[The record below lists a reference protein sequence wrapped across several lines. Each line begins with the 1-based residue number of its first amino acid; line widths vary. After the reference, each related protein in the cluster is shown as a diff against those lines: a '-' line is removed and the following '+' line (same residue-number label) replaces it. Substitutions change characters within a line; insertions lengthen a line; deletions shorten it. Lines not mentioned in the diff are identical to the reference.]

1 MPPTLILI
9 RHAEAL
15 HNLTPNHTVPDPS
28 LTDRGRR
35 QAAELREHLK
45 THLPSDRKVQLIV
58 VSPMRR
64 AIQTCLIALDWLAGK
79 GVKIEPDARWQ
90 ENYPKPCDTGTPISD
105 LATEFPEIDFIG
117 LDPVYPDKTSPAG
130 ARYHFRKHAILDRA
144 QSALADL
151 YSRAE
156 DAIIVVSHSG
166 FLRTAVAGRWFDKAD
181 YRIFDFAPREKE
193 NDPYRLVEWELTSG
207 KGGMGRSECAE
218 VELGFG
224 LPE

>member
-1 MPPTLILI
+1 
-9 RHAEAL
+9 
-15 HNLTPNHTVPDPS
+15 
-28 LTDRGRR
+28 
-35 QAAELREHLK
+35 
-45 THLPSDRKVQLIV
+45 
-58 VSPMRR
+58 MRR
-64 AIQTCLIALDWLAGK
+64 TIQTCLLALDWLVRD

-90 ENYPKPCDTGTPISD
+90 GKPSWLATDWSQAAKHSNRIGTENYPKPCDTGTPIPD
-105 LATEFPEIDFIG
+105 LAAEFPEIDFIS

-156 DAIIVVSHSG
+156 DVIIVVSHSG
-166 FLRTAVAGRWFDKAD
+166 FLRTAVAGRRIERAD
-181 YRIFDFAPREKE
+181 YRIFDFAPRVKG
-193 NDPYRLVEWELTSG
+193 NDPYRLVESELTSG
-207 KGGMGRSECAE
+207 KGGMGRSDCAE